1 MANRNVM
8 VYEALAADIK
18 AMGVEVAFGLISDD
32 TALFVATLDAL
43 GIRFYGTRHENTA
56 TAMAEGYA
64 ASTGRLGV
72 AVLGRGPATANALHA
87 SAYAQRGNA
96 PVLLIFGEAATRE
109 PVNGYG
115 PDLKHFDAQA
125 VLRAA
130 GLPVFVTDDP
140 GGARQTLA
148 AAASAAARGTT
159 ALLLPVDVQSMQI
172 NADTTAAQPVAPE
185 PVHEPVAPRDSA
197 INAASALLSKSR
209 KPLIIAG
216 WGVCQAGAREALIAL
231 ADQVG
236 AALGTTLKAKDLFA
250 GHPMNVGIVGSYSHA
265 GGRRLIDEADCV
277 IAFGA
282 GLNARTTAMGSALP
296 KNVPVI
302 QVDQDRANIGRWF
315 AADVALIGDARLSAI
330 ALRQALPDRDA
341 ADKPFHGEPY
351 RSWLDGFEMAADFT
365 PQHTAR
371 TVDARALAL
380 ALDRLLPED
389 RNVVYD
395 AGNFLQVVPYLRVP
409 DPRRLRQASDF
420 ASIGLGIGAALGYAC
435 GVPQATTLLVV
446 GDGGLLMTLGELET
460 VVREDVPLVIAV
472 MNDAAY
478 GAEVHYLKMRDMPVS
493 TSAFADVD
501 FAPIAQALGF
511 SVATI
516 RSLQDLEA
524 AADLIRQPDGPVLL
538 DCKINGAIPAPWL
551 FDGH

>member
-1 MANRNVM
+1 MTNRTVA

-18 AMGVEVAFGLISDD
+18 AMGVERAFGLISDD
-32 TALFVATLDAL
+32 TALFVATLDPL
-43 GIRFYGTRHENTA
+43 GIRFCGTRHENTA

-64 ASTGRLGV
+64 AATGRMGI

-87 SAYAQRGNA
+87 SAYARRGNA
-96 PVLLIFGEAATRE
+96 RVLLIFGEAAASAT
-109 PVNGYG
+109 VNGYG
-115 PDLKHFDAQA
+115 PDLKHFDAKG

-130 GLPVFVTDDP
+130 GLPVFTADDP

-148 AAASAAARGTT
+148 AAAAATHQGTT

-172 NADTTAAQPVAPE
+172 DAEASMPLPVATAPARQ
-185 PVHEPVAPRDSA
+185 PLAPRDSA
-197 INAASALLSKSR
+197 VVAAAALLGGSR

-216 WGVCQAGAREALIAL
+216 WGAYQANARDALIGL
-231 ADQVG
+231 AEHLG
-236 AALGTTLKAKDLFA
+236 AALGTTLKAKDLFR

-315 AADVALIGDARLSAI
+315 AVDVALVGDARLCAI
-330 ALRQALPDRDA
+330 ALRDALAARDA
-341 ADKPFHGEPY
+341 QDKPFHGEPY
-351 RSWLDGFEMAADFT
+351 RSWLDKFELSSDFT

-371 TVDARALAL
+371 TVDPRALAL
-380 ALDRLLPED
+380 ALDGLLPQE
-389 RNVVYD
+389 RNVIYD
-395 AGNFLQVVPYLRVP
+395 AGNFLQVVPYLAVP

-420 ASIGLGIGAALGYAC
+420 ASIGLGFGAALGYAC
-435 GVPQATTLLVV
+435 AVPEATTVLVV

-460 VVREDVPLVIAV
+460 VVREDLPLVIVV

-478 GAEVHYLKMRDMPVS
+478 GAEVHYLKMRDMPVA

-524 AADLIRQPDGPVLL
+524 NADLIRRPDGPLLL

>member
-1 MANRNVM
+1 MSTPSIP

-64 ASTGRLGV
+64 ASSGKLGV

-87 SAYAQRGNA
+87 SAYASRGKA
-96 PVLLIFGEAATRE
+96 PVLLIFGEAA
-109 PVNGYG
+109 VGVSMNAYG
-115 PDLKHFDAQA
+115 PDLKEFDAQA

-130 GLPVFVTDDP
+130 GLPVFCASDP
-140 GGARQTLA
+140 QGARQTLA
-148 AAASAAARGTT
+148 AAVASAHTGTT
-159 ALLLPVDVQSMQI
+159 ALLLPVDVQSTRIDPQ
-172 NADTTAAQPVAPE
+172 AAPPARFAAPAKPE
-185 PVHEPVAPRDSA
+185 PQAPRASA
-197 INAASALLSKSR
+197 IAAAAALLGTSR
-209 KPLIIAG
+209 KPLILAG
-216 WGVCQAGAREALIAL
+216 WGAYQSGAREALIAL
-231 ADQVG
+231 AEHLG
-236 AALGTTLKAKDLFA
+236 AALGTTLKGKDWFS

-296 KNVPVI
+296 KGVPVI
-302 QVDQDRANIGRWF
+302 HVDADRSSIGRWF
-315 AADVALIGDARLSAI
+315 GADVALVGDARLCAN
-330 ALRQALPDRDA
+330 ALREALAPRDA
-341 ADKPFHGEPY
+341 KDKPFHAEPY
-351 RSWLDGFEMAADFT
+351 RSWLDGFDLSKDFT

-371 TVDARALAL
+371 TVDPRALAL
-380 ALDRLLPED
+380 ALDALLPVD

-395 AGNFLQVVPYLRVP
+395 AGNFLQVVPYLAVP

-435 GVPQATTLLVV
+435 GVPQATTVLVV

-460 VVREDVPLVIAV
+460 VVREDIPLVIVV

-516 RSLQDLEA
+516 RSLQDLGKV
-524 AADLIRQPDGPVLL
+524 ADLVRNPDGPLLL